1 MKTLMQSLRM
11 IFLMTLVTGVLYPL
25 LILGL
30 ARAWFPDQA
39 SGSLIIFKG
48 SILGSKLL
56 AQKCDRA
63 DLFWPRP
70 SATDYQ
76 TIPSGASDLGPTSST
91 LATAVK
97 ARRSLYGQNAPS
109 DLLTTSASGLD
120 PDISVEAA
128 MAQIPRIA
136 LARKIDE
143 EQLRSLIEKHA
154 QSKQWG
160 LFGEPRVN
168 VLSLN
173 VDLLALKNPTP

>member
-1 MKTLMQSLRM
+1 MKTLLQSLRM

-30 ARAWFPDQA
+30 SRTCFRYQA
-39 SGSLIIFKG
+39 SGSLIVCKDR
-48 SILGSKLL
+48 ILGSRLL
-56 AQKCDRA
+56 SQKCDRS

-76 TIPSGASDLGPTSST
+76 AVPSGASDLGPTSSA

-97 ARRSLYGQNAPS
+97 ARRSLYGQNVPS

-128 MAQIPRIA
+128 MIQIPRIA
-136 LARKIDE
+136 LARKMDE
-143 EQLRSLIEKHA
+143 KQLRGLVVKHT
-154 QSKQWG
+154 QSRQWG
-160 LFGEPRVN
+160 FFGEPRVN

-173 VDLLALKNPTP
+173 VDLLALQNSTP

>member
-1 MKTLMQSLRM
+1 MKTLLQSLRM
-11 IFLMTLVTGVLYPL
+11 ILLMTLVTGLLYPL

-30 ARAWFPDQA
+30 SRACFPDQA
-39 SGSLIIFKG
+39 SGSLIVFKG
-48 SILGSKLL
+48 IILGSKLL

-76 TIPSGASDLGPTSST
+76 TIPSGASNFGPTSSA

-97 ARRSLYGQNAPS
+97 SRRSLYGQNAAS

-128 MAQIPRIA
+128 MTQIPRIA
-136 LARKIDE
+136 LARKMDE
-143 EQLRSLIEKHA
+143 KMLSDLVVKHT

-160 LFGEPRVN
+160 LFGEQRVN

-173 VDLLALKNPTP
+173 MDLLALQTPTP